1 MSEGGMG
8 RKVMTEETMTK
19 RRILIL
25 GGTGETGSWFAR
37 YFKRKGFD
45 VAVWGPNGKV
55 EVAERLGVRYAHDMV
70 KEVEESDI
78 VLISVLIEKTVEM
91 IQTVA
96 PRMHPGSLIMDVTSI
111 KSGPVRAM
119 KTYAP
124 KGVEVLGTHP
134 MFGPTMP
141 SLFGQTIIFTPVKGK
156 TGKWLSI
163 IQSLFESDGAHV
175 RTLEA
180 EEHDEMMAVVQALTH
195 FAYIGIGATLKALD
209 FDVQRSRK
217 FMSPVYEIMIDFVG
231 RILDQNPELYASI
244 QKNPKAAAVR
254 QTYVAEC
261 MRLSEKADA
270 GDLEG
275 FKQIMRDAALHYG
288 GTHEALERSD
298 RVINTSIRE
307 EKEKKTDC

>member
-1 MSEGGMG
+1 ME

-19 RRILIL
+19 KRILIL

-45 VAVWGPNGKV
+45 VAVWGPSGKV

-141 SLFGQTIIFTPVKGK
+141 SLFGQTIIFTPVEGK

-175 RTLEA
+175 RILEA

-209 FDVQRSRK
+209 FDVKRSRK

>member
-1 MSEGGMG
+1 MA
-8 RKVMTEETMTK
+8 EETMTK

-45 VAVWGPNGKV
+45 VAVWGPSGKV
-55 EVAERLGVRYAHDMV
+55 EVAERLGVRYAHDMM

-141 SLFGQTIIFTPVKGK
+141 SLFGQTIIFTPVEGK
-156 TGKWLSI
+156 TGKWLTI

-209 FDVQRSRK
+209 FDVKRSRK